1 MLFEIVSVII
11 VVLLF
16 GGMFVGL
23 SVVWEKLMEK
33 VLKQISESTTRRE
46 LAVWVTLYVVVSVA
60 IFIVEV
66 FIVAT
71 VWEAIF

>member
-1 MLFEIVSVII
+1 MLFEVFAVII

-16 GGMFVGL
+16 GILFVGL

-33 VLKQISESTTRRE
+33 VLKKISESTTFHE
-46 LAVWVTLYVVVSVA
+46 LAVWITVYVVGSVT

-66 FIVAT
+66 FIITT